1 MARASRR
8 ILGAAFAAG
17 GMLGIAAAFFVS
29 SASFEA
35 LAAAR
40 APAGV
45 ADELATLK
53 AAYRRPATVPF
64 PADNPYS
71 EKKRALGE
79 ALFFDNRLSID
90 MSRSCASCH
99 DRSKGF
105 ADGRAQGRGVPGHPL
120 ERHTPTSWN
129 LAWAGPCFS

>member
-1 MARASRR
+1 
-8 ILGAAFAAG
+8 
-17 GMLGIAAAFFVS
+17 MLGIAAAFFVS

-53 AAYRRPATVPF
+53 AAFRRPVTVPF

-79 ALFFDNRLSID
+79 PLFLDTRLSLD
-90 MSRSCASCH
+90 MSRSCAISHHCL
-99 DRSKGF
+99 KGF
-105 ADGRAQGRGVPGHPL
+105 VDGRAHGKRVRARPLDHPP
-120 ERHTPTSWN
+120 PTLRL
-129 LAWAGPCFS
+129 LACAAPVAW